1 MNKLKLTEAEFDEA
15 YGLDCSF
22 GNQIKIALQIINL
35 TEMFPDCIQLNSD
48 SLVVVWS
55 ICDTVTIP
63 DDVIRYELELYIES
77 DESIWVAADNRDYSY
92 CRPVKDIE
100 EAVQCVDE
108 WHEEIMEVLY

>member
-1 MNKLKLTEAEFDEA
+1 MNKFKLTEAEFDEA
-15 YGLDCSF
+15 YGLNNSF

-35 TEMFPDCIQLNSD
+35 TEMFPDCIQFNSD

-55 ICDTVTIP
+55 LCDTVTLP

-77 DESIWVAADNRDYSY
+77 NESIWLAADNRDYSY
-92 CRPVKDIE
+92 GHPVKDIE

-108 WHEEIMEVLY
+108 WHEEMMEVLY